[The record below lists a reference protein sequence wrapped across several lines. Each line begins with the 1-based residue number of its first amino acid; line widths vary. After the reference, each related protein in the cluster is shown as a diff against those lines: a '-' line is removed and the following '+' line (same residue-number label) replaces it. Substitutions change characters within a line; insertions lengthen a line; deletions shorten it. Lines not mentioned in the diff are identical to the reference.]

1 MEKQPCKDCGEPVSS
16 RAEKCNNCGKL
27 TVLGQV
33 DQFFGIELFLMIFM
47 LAIGSRAI

>member
-1 MEKQPCKDCGEPVSS
+1 MEKRPCTDCSKPVSS
-16 RAEKCNNCGKL
+16 RAEKCTSCGKL
-27 TVLGQV
+27 TILGQV